1 MRNFCILLFRLRFKK
16 TTSNKFTKTLKSVYD
31 TAKSTE
37 SSSGTTTLPELIV
50 KDFDEEQ
57 IWQQLE
63 LQNDYKFSNFVTDI
77 AKLLTQKTKC
87 SFHSYTTADKE
98 ESRRQKLSGKKSHP
112 SRVKEKDSGLN
123 EVNDDEIGYE
133 EQDDLKDNQE
143 ENLEDSDEDIL
154 NGSDEEISN
163 IKSNLDEKDDKFFDF
178 TGDSDEDLNFDFGPL
193 GQAGNEEEDIDDDS
207 DDGGGGEGDENE
219 ENRDTVDSDVKQNKR
234 KKSVRFKDDIESKT
248 TERKPPKFKG
258 LNKRAKGSIVDDDFF
273 KLADLEVFLDQEDKK
288 EEKRQKR
295 EKSGKDEE
303 SDSDDDGEEEEEID
317 MFEELDSND
326 EVYHRFN

>member
-77 AKLLTQKTKC
+77 AKLLTHKTKC
-87 SFHSYTTADKE
+87 SFHSDTTADKE

-123 EVNDDEIGYE
+123 EVNDDEIDYE
-133 EQDDLKDNQE
+133 EPDDIQDNYE
-143 ENLEDSDEDIL
+143 ENLEGSDEDIL
-154 NGSDEEISN
+154 NGSDEEIWN

-193 GQAGNEEEDIDDDS
+193 GQAGNEEEDRDDDT

-234 KKSVRFKDDIESKT
+234 KKSVRFKDDIESTSK
-248 TERKPPKFKG
+248 ERKPPKFKG
-258 LNKRAKGSIVDDDFF
+258 LNKKAKGSIVDDDFF

-303 SDSDDDGEEEEEID
+303 SDSDDADDEEEEID
-317 MFEELDSND
+317 MFEELDSED
-326 EVYHRFN
+326 EVYHRSS